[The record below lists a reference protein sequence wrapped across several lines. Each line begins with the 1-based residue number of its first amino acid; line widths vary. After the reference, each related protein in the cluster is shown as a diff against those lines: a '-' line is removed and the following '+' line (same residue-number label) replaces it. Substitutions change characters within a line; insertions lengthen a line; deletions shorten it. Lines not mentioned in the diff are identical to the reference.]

1 VLNNDIVGGGHG
13 GDGIVDTAHVRVFSE
28 GPEDSA
34 SRALARYVRRAAGR
48 YVPEQEVVLAARAD
62 RFGRGGDH
70 SPFNQEGFPA
80 VRVTEAREN
89 YSRQHSVLD
98 TPEGVDP
105 DYLQRN
111 ARVNLAALAS
121 LALAPPA
128 PVVADSSGRPRITR
142 GESGYDAKLSWT
154 PSAGATGYRIFWRK
168 AWSVDW
174 EHELTVGD
182 VSEALLPNVSIDD
195 VVFGVAAVDASGHES
210 LITAYVVPTRAKF
223 AVKQRM

>member
-1 VLNNDIVGGGHG
+1 M
-13 GDGIVDTAHVRVFSE
+13 
-28 GPEDSA
+28 
-34 SRALARYVRRAAGR
+34 
-48 YVPEQEVVLAARAD
+48 
-62 RFGRGGDH
+62 
-70 SPFNQEGFPA
+70 
-80 VRVTEAREN
+80 
-89 YSRQHSVLD
+89 LD

-105 DYLQRN
+105 GYLQRN

-128 PVVADSSGRPRITR
+128 PVVTDPEGRPRIAR

-154 PSAGATGYRIFWRK
+154 PSAGATSYRVFWRK

-182 VSEALLPNVSIDD
+182 VSAAILPNVSIDD
-195 VVFGVAAVDASGHES
+195 VVFGVAAVDTSGHES

-223 AVKQRM
+223 VVKQRM

>member
-1 VLNNDIVGGGHG
+1 
-13 GDGIVDTAHVRVFSE
+13 
-28 GPEDSA
+28 
-34 SRALARYVRRAAGR
+34 
-48 YVPEQEVVLAARAD
+48 VPEQEVVLAARAD

-70 SPFNQEGFPA
+70 SPFNQEGFAA

-98 TPEGVDP
+98 TPDGVDP
-105 DYLQRN
+105 GYLQRN

-128 PVVADSSGRPRITR
+128 PVVTDSAGRPRIAR
-142 GESGYDAKLSWT
+142 GESGYDAKLAWA
-154 PSAGATGYRIFWRK
+154 PSAGATGYRVFWRK

-174 EHELTVGD
+174 EHELTVGN
-182 VSEALLPNVSIDD
+182 VSEATLPNVSIDD
-195 VVFGVAAVDASGHES
+195 VVFGVASVDASGHES

-223 AVKQRM
+223 VVKQRM